1 MIDFNEETDST
12 SAQEKGSM
20 ANALTGWEDEQVEGD
35 AFVLYFKTFCAIFF
49 HTFSAFRN
57 AIVILL

>member
-35 AFVLYFKTFCAIFF
+35 AF
-49 HTFSAFRN
+49 AF
-57 AIVILL
+57 